1 MSKESKRLFSMFIEN
16 YQDKWLEENKGLAP
30 KAAMIR
36 LAIDQMID
44 RANAR

>member
-1 MSKESKRLFSMFIEN
+1 MGKETKRLFSIFIEN

-30 KAAMIR
+30 KAALIR
-36 LAIDQMID
+36 QAIDQMID